1 MSAFIWLMFI
11 MKLPLGALL
20 YLVWWATRVPE
31 PEEAHDEPRGGG
43 NDRHDPPRSRH
54 PRPPRRGPHAEP
66 PPRAPVRT
74 RATGRSLRERSH

>member
-11 MKLPLGALL
+11 MKLPLAALL
-20 YLVWWATRVPE
+20 YLVWWATRAPE
-31 PEEAHDEPRGGG
+31 PEEVHDEPRGGG
-43 NDRHDPPRSRH
+43 NDRHRPPRPRN

-74 RATGRSLRERSH
+74 RASGRSLRERA